1 MWLIDVTSGLISGL
15 LAFAIISTMAVTLYW
30 AIAVALFAGCAAML
44 LTNGI
49 RLTVR
54 GGR

>member
-1 MWLIDVTSGLISGL
+1 MWLIDFCSGLISGL
-15 LAFAIISTMAVTLYW
+15 LVFAVISTMSVTLYW

-44 LTNGI
+44 LTNGV
-49 RLTVR
+49 RMTAR

>member
-1 MWLIDVTSGLISGL
+1 MWLIDVISGLISGL
-15 LAFAIISTMAVTLYW
+15 LTFAIVSTMSMTLYW

-49 RLTVR
+49 RLTAR